1 MKLKI
6 LYVTIRRRKWPLI
19 NRYFLFLFVLLFTVP
34 AYSITID
41 NVKFDEQLKIS
52 EKVTIPLR
60 NAQKYAPFR
69 FSIYA
74 VALYVDGNETD
85 NMKLKD
91 ADVPM
96 ALQLVSLSRLLRL
109 NTLISELRRGFSYGM
124 DHDKE
129 FLETIQDRIEAFVYI
144 FERKNRS
151 PKRYEKM
158 VFSYE
163 PGAGTHIH
171 FEERYL
177 GTIPGHDFKR
187 ALFGIW
193 LNNNCAND
201 QLRDDIIK
209 IRK

>member
-1 MKLKI
+1 LIINRKI
-6 LYVTIRRRKWPLI
+6 L
-19 NRYFLFLFVLLFTVP
+19 FCLFLLFTVP
-34 AYSITID
+34 AYSVTID
-41 NVKFDEQLKIS
+41 GVKFDEELKIS
-52 EKVTIPLR
+52 EKFSIPLR

-74 VALYVDGNETD
+74 VALYVDGKETD

-109 NTLISELRRGFSYGM
+109 NTLIKELRRGFSYGM

-129 FLETIQDRIEAFVYI
+129 FLETIQDNIEAFVYI

-158 VFSYE
+158 IFSYE
-163 PGAGTHIH
+163 PGVGTHIH

-193 LNNNCAND
+193 LNDNCANN
-201 QLRDDIIK
+201 QLRNDIIK